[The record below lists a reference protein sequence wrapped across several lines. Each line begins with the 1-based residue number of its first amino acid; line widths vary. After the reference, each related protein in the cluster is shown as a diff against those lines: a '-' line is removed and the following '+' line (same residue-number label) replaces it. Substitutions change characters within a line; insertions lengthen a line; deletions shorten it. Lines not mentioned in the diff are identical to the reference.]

1 MRDERLFPLFQPV
14 DKLPGIGPKLKPVF
28 ERLVDGETVW
38 DLLLHLPEKW
48 LDRRVRDSFQDLVS
62 GEVST
67 VRGEVMSYKA
77 PYSDR
82 APHRI
87 QLFDGSGF
95 LTLTYFRADPRW
107 LQGQFPIGKE
117 RIVSGL
123 VSEFQGER
131 QMSHPDHVVDPTRG
145 EPPPP
150 VEPIYRLTAGLTN
163 KRVHSAMTAA
173 LELVPEDLPEWLGSD
188 LVAAQQ
194 WPGFKAALS
203 GLHTPDAYDPDA
215 FELAR
220 RRLSYDEAL
229 AREIIFAFARE
240 SRTRRTAPPLEGP
253 NDPLNALSARLPYK
267 LTSAQRR
274 AVREIADDVARPHP
288 MRRMLQGD
296 VGAGKTLVAVMAA
309 LKAVSSGYQAA
320 FMAPTEVLA
329 RQQFETVA
337 GLLAP
342 LGHEVAILTGREKGP
357 KRESTLM
364 GLADGSIHVAV
375 GTQALFQESV
385 SFRNLGLIVVDE
397 QHRFG
402 VADRMRLI
410 EKASAPHMLV
420 MSATPIPRTLAQA
433 VHGDLDISV
442 LDEKPA
448 GRQPIETRA
457 IPDTRIED
465 VVEAIGRA
473 IDRGERVFWVCPR
486 VDSDEDDS
494 SAVARAA
501 ALEDWLGQKVGLVHG
516 RLRGDQKDEALEAFR
531 RGDTKVLVATTVI
544 EVGVDVPD
552 ATVMVIE
559 RAEGFGL
566 AQLHQL
572 RGRVGRGDRKSYCIL
587 LYRPPLGEIAHKR
600 LETLRETEDGFAIAE
615 ADFKLRGPGDVL
627 GVRQSG
633 AVDYRIVDLQAD
645 ADLIEIARKD
655 ARYAIET
662 DPGLT
667 SDRGQALSILRELL
681 SPLVRQ
687 RE

>member
-28 ERLVDGETVW
+28 ERLVDGDTVW

-48 LDRRVRDSFQDLVS
+48 LDRRVRSSFQDLVA

-131 QMSHPDHVVDPTRG
+131 QMSHPDHVVDPARG

-163 KRVHSAMTAA
+163 KRVHSAMIAA
-173 LELVPEDLPEWLGSD
+173 LDLVPDDLPEWLGSD
-188 LVAAQQ
+188 LVAAQH
-194 WPGFKAALS
+194 WPGFKPALA
-203 GLHTPDAYDPDA
+203 GLHTPDAFDPDA
-215 FELAR
+215 FERAR

-240 SRTRRTAPPLEGP
+240 SRARRTAPPLEGP
-253 NDPLNALSARLPYK
+253 NDTLNALSARLPYK

-274 AVREIADDVARPHP
+274 AIREIADDVARPHP

-309 LKAVSSGYQAA
+309 LKAVSAGYQAT

-329 RQQFETVA
+329 RQQYETVA

-342 LGHEVAILTGREKGP
+342 LGYEVAILTGREKGP

-364 GLADGSIHVAV
+364 GLADGSIHIAV
-375 GTQALFQESV
+375 GTQALFQETW
-385 SFRNLGLIVVDE
+385 
-397 QHRFG
+397 
-402 VADRMRLI
+402 
-410 EKASAPHMLV
+410 PHC
-420 MSATPIPRTLAQA
+420 
-433 VHGDLDISV
+433 G
-442 LDEKPA
+442 
-448 GRQPIETRA
+448 G
-457 IPDTRIED
+457 
-465 VVEAIGRA
+465 
-473 IDRGERVFWVCPR
+473 
-486 VDSDEDDS
+486 
-494 SAVARAA
+494 
-501 ALEDWLGQKVGLVHG
+501 
-516 RLRGDQKDEALEAFR
+516 
-531 RGDTKVLVATTVI
+531 
-544 EVGVDVPD
+544 
-552 ATVMVIE
+552 
-559 RAEGFGL
+559 
-566 AQLHQL
+566 
-572 RGRVGRGDRKSYCIL
+572 
-587 LYRPPLGEIAHKR
+587 
-600 LETLRETEDGFAIAE
+600 
-615 ADFKLRGPGDVL
+615 
-627 GVRQSG
+627 
-633 AVDYRIVDLQAD
+633 
-645 ADLIEIARKD
+645 
-655 ARYAIET
+655 
-662 DPGLT
+662 
-667 SDRGQALSILRELL
+667 
-681 SPLVRQ
+681 
-687 RE
+687 